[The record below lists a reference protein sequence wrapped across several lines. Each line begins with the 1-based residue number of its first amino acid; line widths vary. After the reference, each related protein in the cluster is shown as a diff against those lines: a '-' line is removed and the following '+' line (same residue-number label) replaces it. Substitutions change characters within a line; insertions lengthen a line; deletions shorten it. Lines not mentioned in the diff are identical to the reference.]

1 METHKTLFNSLDKA
15 EKHFEAGQIKLAQ
28 KIVSEVSRL
37 IKAEGKVSNKLRH
50 RFNFMSAQSRYFN
63 EISSFAT
70 NPKRNEI
77 IEEIEKLISKPLEN
91 PKKQA
96 NEIHS
101 LQTRW
106 QLLDQTSKPASR
118 DQWMSFKKLTDKA
131 WEPCAQY
138 YEELKAIKISNAME
152 RKKIIEDINQ
162 YTNKYSGKWP
172 GLIDMTK
179 YLSKTFQSWQKFAPV
194 LDEDFSKLKS
204 EFHLAREPINDAIK
218 DQENKNY
225 KIKESLIKK
234 VELISD
240 DDNQVCIQKFKK
252 IKREYQETGPSGK
265 KNEPLLWKK
274 LNEAADKF
282 FVEEKAAANDE
293 LALIKNL
300 SNELKEDNCKVNKV
314 KNQIKD
320 ITKVRKSPE
329 FIKLQ
334 KEVRA
339 FEKKQ
344 ISIMFE
350 EKIEAYKDILINL
363 EKGDAQNEIINK
375 DILKVLRSPLYTGDE
390 DALLES
396 VVKLELIAQIDI
408 PKSNQALKQKIA
420 LEMLQNKFSKTSISK
435 DDIKNLLIK
444 FINNLRSQ
452 KTNANEK
459 KLWKRVVEVFIK
471 VADQLP

>member
-1 METHKTLFNSLDKA
+1 VETHKTLFNSLEKA
-15 EKHFEAGQIKLAQ
+15 EKHFEAGEIKLAQ
-28 KIVSEVSRL
+28 KIVGEVSRL

-77 IEEIEKLISKPLEN
+77 TEEIEKLISKPLKN

-118 DQWMSFKKLTDKA
+118 DQWIIFKKLTDKA

-152 RKKIIEDINQ
+152 RKKIIENINQ

-172 GLIDMTK
+172 GLIDMSK
-179 YLSKTFQSWQKFAPV
+179 FLSKTLQSWQKFAPV
-194 LDEDFSKLKS
+194 LDEEFSKLKS
-204 EFHLAREPINDAIK
+204 EFHHSREPINDAIK
-218 DQENKNY
+218 DKENKNY
-225 KIKESLIKK
+225 KIKESLISK
-234 VELISD
+234 VELIND
-240 DDNQVCIQKFKK
+240 DDNQICIQKFKK
-252 IKREYQETGPSGK
+252 IKREYQETGPCGK

-282 FVEEKAAANDE
+282 FVEEKAKVNDE

-300 SNELKEDNCKVNKV
+300 SNELREDNCKVNNV

-334 KEVRA
+334 KEVIA
-339 FEKKQ
+339 FEKTQ
-344 ISIMFE
+344 ISILLE
-350 EKIEAYKDILINL
+350 DKIEAYKNILNNL
-363 EKGDAQNEIINK
+363 EKGDEQNEIINK
-375 DILKVLRSPLYTGDE
+375 DILKVLKSPLYNGDE

-396 VVKLELIAQIDI
+396 VVKLELIAQIDP

-420 LEMLQNKFSKTSISK
+420 LEMLQNKFSGTTISK

-444 FINNLRSQ
+444 FINNIQSQ
-452 KTNANEK
+452 KTNASEN
-459 KLWKRVVEVFIK
+459 KLWKRVIK
-471 VADQLP
+471 VLIRVGDQLP